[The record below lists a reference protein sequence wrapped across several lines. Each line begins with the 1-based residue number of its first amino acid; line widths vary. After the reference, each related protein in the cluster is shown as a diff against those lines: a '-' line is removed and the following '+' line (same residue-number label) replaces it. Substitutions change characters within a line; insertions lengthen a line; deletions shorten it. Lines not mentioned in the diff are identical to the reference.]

1 MATAEPLERRERRG
15 MPVAH
20 SNIRLLIIDD
30 STFVRTILRSA
41 LSGQRNIE
49 VVGFASGCEEVIE
62 KIDHLQPDVVTVD
75 VDMVDRQ
82 GLEILNLVQS
92 RCSARIVVIASLN
105 RESAS
110 MAMEALER
118 GAFDFVVKPRKTG
131 VDGIP
136 RFRELLCEKILAAV
150 RAAKSRG
157 SRGPLADVPEELIA
171 SGIKGRWVVGIGI
184 GTGGPQTLARMLPS
198 FPSDFP
204 PVLVAQHMPPYF
216 STVLAER
223 LAATCRMVV
232 REAVDGQPVKPGEIL
247 IAPGGLHMQVARRG
261 EELIVVLEGGPRV
274 SGHRPAADL
283 LFESIAGACGAKAVG
298 VLLTGAGRDGVAGL
312 AKLREHGAWTV
323 AQDRAT
329 SYVFGMAGAA
339 IRAGVVDQVLPLPK
353 IPKAIVSL
361 MAQGCRETVA
371 AS

>member
-1 MATAEPLERRERRG
+1 MSQ
-15 MPVAH
+15 
-20 SNIRLLIIDD
+20 SNTRLLIIDD

-49 VVGFASGCEEVIE
+49 VAGFASGCEEVIE

-75 VDMVDRQ
+75 VDMADRQ
-82 GLEILNLVQS
+82 GLEVLNLVQA
-92 RCSARIVVIASLN
+92 RCSARILVIASLS
-105 RESAS
+105 RQSAR

-136 RFRELLCEKILAAV
+136 RFRELLCEKIFAAV

-157 SRGPLADVPEELIA
+157 SRGPLADTSEELSA
-171 SGIKGRWVVGIGI
+171 SGINGEWVVGIGV
-184 GTGGPQTLARMLPS
+184 GTGGPQTLAKMLPL
-198 FPSDFP
+198 FPSDSP
-204 PVLVAQHMPPYF
+204 AVLVAQHMPPYF

-223 LAATCRMVV
+223 LAATCRMAV
-232 REAVDGQPVKPGEIL
+232 REAVDGQVVTPGEIL

-261 EELIVVLEGGPRV
+261 AELIVALEGGPRV

-283 LFESIAGACGAKAVG
+283 LFESIAGACGARSVG
-298 VLLTGAGRDGVAGL
+298 ALLTGAGRDGVAGL
-312 AKLREHGAWTV
+312 AKLHEAGAWTV

-329 SYVFGMAGAA
+329 SVVFGMAGAA

-353 IPKAIVSL
+353 IPGAIVSL
-361 MAQGCRETVA
+361 MAQGCREPVMT
-371 AS
+371 S